1 MFKCAEFEQNGLQKY
16 EQPTKVF
23 CLSENLG
30 EYFSEIKSPSNLK
43 KFCHRERRD
52 VISQICSTSTIYKF
66 SRVQSSM
73 IELFVFIVICGCTAM
88 VYSKFLP
95 LRFPGQRMVSP
106 LKSVC
111 LNRNLWK
118 FSVM

>member
-1 MFKCAEFEQNGLQKY
+1 MFKCAEFEQSGFQKY
-16 EQPTKVF
+16 EQLTKVF

-43 KFCHRERRD
+43 KFCHFERRD
-52 VISQICSTSTIYKF
+52 VISQIGFTSTIKNL

-88 VYSKFLP
+88 VYGKLS
-95 LRFPGQRMVSP
+95 SI
-106 LKSVC
+106 
-111 LNRNLWK
+111 
-118 FSVM
+118 